1 MPRAIGANCR
11 LLMLPETTYGTAP
24 GSNWRRMPF
33 LSCDLGAEQPLLDA
47 DVIGVGSNRDP
58 AAPFLDTVT
67 VAGQAVV
74 PVDLINIGHWL
85 RLLLG
90 APATTG
96 STNFIHTFG
105 SGAASLPSNAM
116 EIGYPDVPSFD
127 VCTGVRADTLEMDF
141 TPTGAATATFGLLGQ
156 GSVRTGATSG
166 GTPTSAAYTAFNKA
180 QGSITRSGS
189 ALAQVTGARLT
200 YANGM
205 EAVRTIRADR
215 RVEGVDHR
223 PRKPSPPPQPRAGL
237 DAVRCRRGNDAGGVA
252 EGVRQEAPHGA
263 GAGCQVARVRALG
276 QRHAIKVDCHP
287 PPRNLAQRRRLARLG
302 VGVQQAPHP
311 LHFRARHRLAAQ
323 DAKPRRRQH
332 LAQHVQQRGEVR
344 HRPRVQRDGPRVTV
358 GLARPVT
365 GSRSHG
371 VPVTSTNR
379 MPVSAARSGRRG
391 RPPFGFGRS
400 GGSSGATAAQRSSE
414 TRGFAMPAPTRQ
426 SRFR

>member
-11 LLMLPETTYGTAP
+11 LLMLPESTYGTAP

-90 APATTG
+90 APTTTG
-96 STNFIHTFG
+96 TTNFIHTFA

-127 VCTGVRADTLEMDF
+127 VCTGVRADTLELDF

-166 GTPTSAAYTAFNKA
+166 GTPTSAVYTAFNKA
-180 QGSITRSGS
+180 QGSITRSAA

-215 RVEGVDHR
+215 RVEGVDPGIARCTGQITVRFENSNRFGLRRKAWQSRRLHR
-223 PRKPSPPPQPRAGL
+223 REPGEKSHRKYAWLAHLGSQP
-237 DAVRCRRGNDAGGVA
+237 
-252 EGVRQEAPHGA
+252 
-263 GAGCQVARVRALG
+263 
-276 QRHAIKVDCHP
+276 
-287 PPRNLAQRRRLARLG
+287 QRRMPGTSRCA
-302 VGVQQAPHP
+302 
-311 LHFRARHRLAAQ
+311 
-323 DAKPRRRQH
+323 
-332 LAQHVQQRGEVR
+332 QQRL
-344 HRPRVQRDGPRVTV
+344 Q
-358 GLARPVT
+358 
-365 GSRSHG
+365 
-371 VPVTSTNR
+371 
-379 MPVSAARSGRRG
+379 
-391 RPPFGFGRS
+391 
-400 GGSSGATAAQRSSE
+400 E
-414 TRGFAMPAPTRQ
+414 TRLPKTA
-426 SRFR
+426 

>member
-1 MPRAIGANCR
+1 
-11 LLMLPETTYGTAP
+11 
-24 GSNWRRMPF
+24 MPF

-58 AAPFLDTVT
+58 AAPLLDTVT

-90 APATTG
+90 APTTTG
-96 STNFIHTFG
+96 TTNFIHTFG

-116 EIGYPDVPSFD
+116 ELGYPDVPSFD

-141 TPTGAATATFGLLGQ
+141 TPTGTATDTFGLLGQ

-215 RVEGVDHR
+215 RVEGVDPGIAR
-223 PRKPSPPPQPRAGL
+223 CTGQIT
-237 DAVRCRRGNDAGGVA
+237 VRFENTT
-252 EGVRQEAPHGA
+252 
-263 GAGCQVARVRALG
+263 L
-276 QRHAIKVDCHP
+276 
-287 PPRNLAQRRRLARLG
+287 LAQAQAGTSAEFAMAFTIDANRSLTITLHEVYLALAKTPIEGPAG
-302 VGVQQAPHP
+302 VEASFDFRAAFNATATRMMTAVLRNQQAGTEY
-311 LHFRARHRLAAQ
+311 A
-323 DAKPRRRQH
+323 
-332 LAQHVQQRGEVR
+332 
-344 HRPRVQRDGPRVTV
+344 
-358 GLARPVT
+358 
-365 GSRSHG
+365 
-371 VPVTSTNR
+371 
-379 MPVSAARSGRRG
+379 
-391 RPPFGFGRS
+391 
-400 GGSSGATAAQRSSE
+400 
-414 TRGFAMPAPTRQ
+414 
-426 SRFR
+426 